1 MVYENLTIY
10 QQISVI
16 IFCVLSIYLG
26 FLTIHLVSKAKK
38 AEEERKY
45 YFLSIAFF
53 SALYMVCRIL
63 MVIDAIDEYP
73 PLSPLYIYGSFF
85 AVLGVVGLMFA
96 VERYVYQ
103 KLKFL
108 PTICIF
114 IFSLLIIL
122 IPGDL
127 TTKLVTYWV
136 IIGTAFAILIP
147 ILYLK
152 VGFNS
157 TGEIRKNSYYIAI
170 GILIFL
176 VGNGINA
183 GVLTSAIEIFFI
195 LAPIAMMIGLV
206 MLQIGLK

>member
-1 MVYENLTIY
+1 MVFENLTIY
-10 QQISVI
+10 QQISVVL
-16 IFCVLSIYLG
+16 FCVLSVYLG

-53 SALYMVCRIL
+53 SVLYMVCRIL

-103 KLKFL
+103 KLKYL

-122 IPGDL
+122 IPGDA
-127 TTKLVTYWV
+127 TSLVTYWV

-157 TGEIRKNSYYIAI
+157 TGEIRKNSYYVGI

-183 GVLTSAIEIFFI
+183 GDLTTAIEIFFI

>member
-1 MVYENLTIY
+1 MVFENLTIY

-16 IFCVLSIYLG
+16 LFCVLSIYLG

-53 SALYMVCRIL
+53 STLYMVCRIL

-73 PLSPLYIYGSFF
+73 QLSPLYIYGSFF

-103 KLKFL
+103 KLKYL
-108 PTICIF
+108 PTICVF

-122 IPGDL
+122 IPGDA
-127 TTKLVTYWV
+127 TSLVTYWV

-157 TGEIRKNSYYIAI
+157 TGEIRKNSYYVAI

-183 GVLTSAIEIFFI
+183 GDLTSAIEIFFI

>member
-16 IFCVLSIYLG
+16 LFCVLSVYLG

-38 AEEERKY
+38 AEEERKF

-73 PLSPLYIYGSFF
+73 KLSPLYIYGSFF

-103 KLKFL
+103 KLKYL

-122 IPGDL
+122 IPGDA
-127 TTKLVTYWV
+127 TSLVTYWV

-157 TGEIRKNSYYIAI
+157 TGEIRKNSYSIAI

-183 GVLTSAIEIFFI
+183 GDLTTAIEIFFI